1 MASCWGISFA
11 VITEPHGLLPVSVS
25 NSLFKVT
32 VQIYIC
38 GLIFLDVSTFLLM
51 FFSFPFSQLKQLSFL
66 FFVLGEIINSSGME
80 GRKNC
85 QPNIS
90 LLDF

>member
-38 GLIFLDVSTFLLM
+38 GLIFLDVFHLSPYVF
-51 FFSFPFSQLKQLSFL
+51 FFSFLTAQTIKLPFLCLR
-66 FFVLGEIINSSGME
+66 GNY
-80 GRKNC
+80 
-85 QPNIS
+85 
-90 LLDF
+90 